1 MQLEGRVLNDG
12 ISDPRLQVLCV
23 FKRRKKRNVFWIL
36 ETVVPQS
43 VKAPQMRRHLQ
54 VAIQRESEEA
64 VTQVSSITL
73 HVRRPPSFMFHS
85 GGKATRSE

>member
-1 MQLEGRVLNDG
+1 MRLEGRVLNDG
-12 ISDPRLQVLCV
+12 ISDPRLLCAYS
-23 FKRRKKRNVFWIL
+23 KGEKKRNVFRIL

-43 VKAPQMRRHLQ
+43 VKAPQMRHHLQ